1 MFSDECAA
9 LPTTINLPICF
20 FQVYFAS
27 LFASYNF
34 VPVFRCVGNCRII
47 YSDLSQSYCLE
58 RPKSREC
65 KIAIFYFQSK
75 GKGKM
80 SVNCEP
86 LDCSRRDSARSIHM
100 QQMSRSDQDLEQIC
114 SSSFI
119 YIWNDKFGSTNFW
132 IDLSDVHLRG

>member
-9 LPTTINLPICF
+9 LPTTINPPTCF
-20 FQVYFAS
+20 FQVYFSS
-27 LFASYNF
+27 LFASYDF
-34 VPVFRCVGNCRII
+34 VPVLRCVGNCRII

-86 LDCSRRDSARSIHM
+86 WIAPDATQLD
-100 QQMSRSDQDLEQIC
+100 QFIC
-114 SSSFI
+114 NRCLGQTK
-119 YIWNDKFGSTNFW
+119 IWNRFVAVLFFTYGMINLDPQILYRSK
-132 IDLSDVHLRG
+132 